1 MIWGGLKIS
10 ILVAEVSPDWRC
22 PVDSVSDLIRMA
34 RLRGTVDKRCL
45 LAGPALLGHP
55 TRTPREVPFH
65 LLLEGAC
72 ILELAGRS
80 VDMAP
85 GDMVLLP
92 RGSAHQIR
100 THGAGQRR
108 RLMEQPGGAFPTARS
123 AGDDP
128 EVDLFCGHYDLGPG
142 AGEVL
147 FASLPEV
154 LHVSFDAEAGEPV
167 RMLSTL
173 MRSEA
178 QHDGPGTVA
187 IVSALCD
194 ALLAMVLRSTPNR
207 RLEGDVLWT
216 AVQYASL
223 RKVVEAV
230 LHQPG
235 RGWTIAELAELAAM
249 SRATFIRQ
257 FTRATGMSAGDF
269 LTRIRMITAAELLR
283 TTDQSVGMVA
293 VSVGYRSES
302 AFVKAFRTATSST
315 PARFR
320 RNHGRV
326 PAS

>member
-1 MIWGGLKIS
+1 
-10 ILVAEVSPDWRC
+10 
-22 PVDSVSDLIRMA
+22 VDSVSYLIRMA

-55 TRTPREVPFH
+55 TRTPGEAPFH

-72 ILELAGRS
+72 TIELAGRS
-80 VDMAP
+80 VELAP

-92 RGSAHQIR
+92 RGTAHQIR
-100 THGAGQRR
+100 THGPGQPR
-108 RLMEQPGGAFPTARS
+108 RLTEQPGAAFPTARS

-142 AGEVL
+142 AGDVL
-147 FASLPEV
+147 FSSLPEV

-167 RMLSTL
+167 RMLSAL
-173 MRSEA
+173 MRNEA
-178 QHDGPGTVA
+178 QHDGPGTAA

-194 ALLAMVLRSTPNR
+194 ALLAMVLRSAPNR
-207 RLEGDVLWT
+207 GLDGDVLWT
-216 AVQYASL
+216 AVQNASL
-223 RKVVEAV
+223 RNVIEAV
-230 LHQPG
+230 LDQPG
-235 RGWTIAELAELAAM
+235 RGWTIAELAELATM

-257 FTRATGMSAGDF
+257 FTRDTGMSAGDF

-283 TTDQSVGMVA
+283 TTDQPVGMVA
-293 VSVGYRSES
+293 ASVGYRSES

-320 RNHGRV
+320 RSHARG